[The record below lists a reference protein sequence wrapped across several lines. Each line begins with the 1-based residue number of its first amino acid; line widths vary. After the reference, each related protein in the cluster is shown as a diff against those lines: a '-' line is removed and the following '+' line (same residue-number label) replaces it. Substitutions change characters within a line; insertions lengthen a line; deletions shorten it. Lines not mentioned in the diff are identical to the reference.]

1 MTSNGRDAEA
11 RSDVLVVTATL
22 GKRPEYLAESLAS
35 ITGQPIPVSVVI
47 VGPPDNS
54 ELAAAA
60 REIDAQVLPD
70 PGSLPAA
77 INLGIR
83 ERGSG
88 HDFVTWLNDD
98 DLLEPGSLPA
108 VRDAL
113 IANPGA
119 TVAYGSCRYVNEAG
133 KELWVN
139 KAGRLAPWILK
150 WGPDL
155 IPQPG
160 SLIRRAAWHAVGGLD
175 ESYGLAFDLDLLLR
189 LQKLGPLI
197 DVGRVVSS
205 FRWHSDSLTVDDR
218 HRNIAESERAKRN
231 ALGPWGRRFAWT
243 WEPPVK
249 WATHL
254 AAREVQR
261 RARRLAG
268 NTADR

>member
-1 MTSNGRDAEA
+1 MTSNERDAEA
-11 RSDVLVVTATL
+11 PSDVLVITATL

-54 ELAAAA
+54 ALVAAA
-60 REIDAQVLPD
+60 REIDAEILPD

-98 DLLEPGSLPA
+98 DLLEPGLLPA

-139 KAGRLAPWILK
+139 KTGRLAPWILK

-160 SLIRRAAWHAVGGLD
+160 MLIRAKAWRQVGGLD
-175 ESYGLAFDLDLLLR
+175 TSFRLAFDLDLLLR
-189 LQKLGPLI
+189 LKRLGHLQY
-197 DVGRVVSS
+197 VGCVVSK
-205 FRWHSDSLTVDDR
+205 FMWHSESLTVDNRDV
-218 HRNIAESERAKRN
+218 NLEESERARRQ
-231 ALGPWGRRFAWT
+231 ALPERIRWLAPL
-243 WEPPVK
+243 WEKPAQGAVRI
-249 WATHL
+249 
-254 AAREVQR
+254 AAVGVNR
-261 RARRLAG
+261 RAQSVGAE
-268 NTADR
+268 T